1 MSKAHVVGERL
12 MASMRPVA
20 KASLIF
26 LVILVAGIPSWVHAQ
41 SKPATEREKI
51 EALIRHIENLK
62 DAVFI
67 RNGREYDARTA
78 ASFLR
83 AKWRANDA
91 EVKSARD
98 FIEKVASASST
109 TGKPYLIRFKDGREV
124 KSGEYLLAEL
134 RKLE

>member
-1 MSKAHVVGERL
+1 
-12 MASMRPVA
+12 MASMGPVT
-20 KASLIF
+20 KVSLIF
-26 LVILVAGIPSWVHAQ
+26 LVILVAGVPLWAYAQ
-41 SKPATEREKI
+41 SKPTTEREKI

-67 RNGREYDARTA
+67 RNGREYDAKTA

-98 FIEKVASASST
+98 FIEKVASVSST